1 MWYTQ
6 NKINYYGGSKPG
18 VYTRNTL
25 TETKNATYGLDVQ
38 KDISL
43 SEKSLLTV
51 GANAK
56 KKSTNLKLSKEI
68 LLNLQ
73 IKKKEINLRFLRSW
87 IKNLQIKII

>member
-38 KDISL
+38 KRYFF
-43 SEKSLLTV
+43 E
-51 GANAK
+51 
-56 KKSTNLKLSKEI
+56 
-68 LLNLQ
+68 
-73 IKKKEINLRFLRSW
+73 
-87 IKNLQIKII
+87 